1 MGISHYW
8 KIRKTIDKER
18 FAKVAQDF
26 KKVIPYLC
34 VDLAGVDGEGEP
46 EITEDVI
53 SFNGKAP
60 YEYEGFVLSR
70 LAQAPYYSQMYDGKW
85 FSSCKVGFDC
95 PRPYDIAV
103 KIALIIAKH
112 HLGSDIIVKSDEPE
126 REWESALRFV
136 ERMFGYRDFKFG
148 EEPNHE
154 KEIIR

>member
-18 FAKVAQDF
+18 FAKIAQDF

-34 VDLAGVDGEGEP
+34 VDLAGVNGEGEP
-46 EITEDVI
+46 EITDDVI

-60 YEYEGFVLSR
+60 YEYEGFVLGR
-70 LAQAPYYSQMYDGKW
+70 LAQAPYYTQLYDGKW
-85 FSSCKVGFDC
+85 FNSCKVGFDC

-112 HLGSDIIVKSDEPE
+112 HLGSDITLGSDETEAEWEDAYEIVKNV
-126 REWESALRFV
+126 L
-136 ERMFGYRDFKFG
+136 GY
-148 EEPNHE
+148 EELKP
-154 KEIIR
+154 KEEITR